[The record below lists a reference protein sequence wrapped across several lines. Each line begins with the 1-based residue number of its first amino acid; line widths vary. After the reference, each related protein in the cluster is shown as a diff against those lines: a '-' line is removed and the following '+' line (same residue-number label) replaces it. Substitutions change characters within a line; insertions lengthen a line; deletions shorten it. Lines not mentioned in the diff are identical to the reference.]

1 VEDGAQ
7 NYCAPSATCRTF
19 EADQHFGEHMRK
31 PVIVILS
38 ATFVATVSANATTCS
53 EAVAR
58 CKIAGAS
65 KPYIDT
71 SCDAAGAA
79 CMKTGRFRG
88 PVTNMIWP
96 DHLIRR

>member
-1 VEDGAQ
+1 MHVAANTLTATNTLGQVVDTAMLK
-7 NYCAPSATCRTF
+7 SAITIVFVTF
-19 EADQHFGEHMRK
+19 
-31 PVIVILS
+31 
-38 ATFVATVSANATTCS
+38 ATTVSSDATTCS

-65 KPYIDT
+65 KPHIEI
-71 SCDAAGAA
+71 SCEEAGAA

-88 PVTNMIWP
+88 PVTNTSWP

>member
-1 VEDGAQ
+1 
-7 NYCAPSATCRTF
+7 
-19 EADQHFGEHMRK
+19 MRK
-31 PVIVILS
+31 CVVAILF
-38 ATFVATVSANATTCS
+38 ATFVGTVSAHATTCS

-65 KPYIDT
+65 KPYIEA
-71 SCDAAGAA
+71 SCNAAGDA

-88 PVTNMIWP
+88 PITNTIWP